1 MTVSH
6 YNNLPHT
13 FEYIQLISFLRGSS
27 AQSEQDKR
35 VVAAVITGMNNSTR
49 HNNSNASM
57 NGRIIMTTRT
67 SVSADSAITYDHL
80 GKPSWLGC
88 LSLVLLASL
97 ALRYAKRILGT
108 VYICKITTTH
118 RRFIRQVKKIKNA
131 EDRFIDPLP
140 CEIDNHADTCEIDN
154 HADTTCFGKNFR
166 VISFTSFPHSYP
178 SMIQLP
184 MSLYALQRQ
193 LWTLSRGK
201 Q

>member
-80 GKPSWLGC
+80 GKPS
-88 LSLVLLASL
+88 
-97 ALRYAKRILGT
+97 
-108 VYICKITTTH
+108 
-118 RRFIRQVKKIKNA
+118 
-131 EDRFIDPLP
+131 
-140 CEIDNHADTCEIDN
+140 
-154 HADTTCFGKNFR
+154 
-166 VISFTSFPHSYP
+166 
-178 SMIQLP
+178 
-184 MSLYALQRQ
+184 
-193 LWTLSRGK
+193 
-201 Q
+201 